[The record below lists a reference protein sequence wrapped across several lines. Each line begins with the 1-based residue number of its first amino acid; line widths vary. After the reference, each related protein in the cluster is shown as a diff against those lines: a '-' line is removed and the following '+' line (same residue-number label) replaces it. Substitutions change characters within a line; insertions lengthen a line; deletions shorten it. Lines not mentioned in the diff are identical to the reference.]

1 MGLDN
6 EFRIT
11 ELIQSGSK
19 AITSQNED
27 GTHKFYT
34 KSGKGDTDGVIASYL
49 EKPKYNE
56 EQVAKSSTSTEVT
69 ELLRTLGEPEPE
81 TVLKTTFDNLNTE
94 FDSTLDE
101 LARVQQIN
109 IDLQGQISSLTS
121 TNQTLQGQIDAL
133 NQLIEQLRNSLT
145 GITDQLTK
153 TIEDK
158 NNLTTE
164 NAQLQAEIA
173 RLKALLEGKIA
184 ELKGKE
190 EMIATLQATLASGGG
205 AGEEVDGLGGYIQ
218 IGESEV
224 YVKFEGD
231 EVGGNDDFI
240 KGSRFYN
247 DQRVNRKGG
256 RKQRIN
262 QIDAPNL
269 IRIKNDTDEEKK
281 MRFFEK
287 WLNSD
292 RGPDYEKYKQPI
304 EVFVISED
312 FDRTYTNR
320 ALREFTIPPK
330 TELVSQVT
338 PGDVEKYSDPYGIG
352 FKGGKVTRHQG
363 DFEVRNLTD
372 NVVKKFKM
380 AIRRDYT

>member
-6 EFRIT
+6 EFFIS
-11 ELIQSGSK
+11 ELIKSGSK

-27 GTHKFYT
+27 GTHKFST
-34 KSGKGDTDGVIASYL
+34 KGDSDGVISSFL

-56 EQVAKSSTSTEVT
+56 EQVFKSSTSTEVT
-69 ELLRTLGEPEPE
+69 ELLRTLGEPDPE

-190 EMIATLQATLASGGG
+190 EMIATLQATLASGAGS

-292 RGPDYEKYKQPI
+292 RGTDYEKYKQPI

-363 DFEVRNLTD
+363 DFEVRNITD

-380 AIRRDYT
+380 AIRRDYS

>member
-6 EFRIT
+6 EFFIS
-11 ELIQSGSK
+11 ELIKSGSK

-27 GTHKFYT
+27 GTHRFST
-34 KSGKGDTDGVIASYL
+34 KGDSDGVISSYL

-56 EQVAKSSTSTEVT
+56 EQVSKSSTSTEVT

-81 TVLKTTFDNLNTE
+81 TVLKTTFDSLNQE

-133 NQLIEQLRNSLT
+133 NILIEQLRNSLQS
-145 GITDQLTK
+145 ITNQLT
-153 TIEDK
+153 TTLDDK
-158 NNLTTE
+158 NNLTVE
-164 NAQLQAEIA
+164 NAELKAEIA

-190 EMIATLQATLASGGG
+190 EMIATLQATLASGAGS

-218 IGESEV
+218 IDETEV
-224 YVKFEGD
+224 YVKFDGD

-240 KGSRFYN
+240 KGSRFYA
-247 DQRVNRKGG
+247 DQRDNGKANG
-256 RKQRIN
+256 RVN

-269 IRIKNDTDEEKK
+269 IRIKNNTDEPKE
-281 MRFFEK
+281 MQFFEN

-292 RGPDYEKYKQPI
+292 RGRDYEKYKQPI
-304 EVFVISED
+304 EVFVIGED
-312 FDRTYTNR
+312 FNSKYTNR
-320 ALREFTIPPK
+320 KLRKFTIPPR
-330 TELVSQVT
+330 TELVSQVVPQDPKLFST
-338 PGDVEKYSDPYGIG
+338 PYGIG
-352 FKGGKVTRHQG
+352 RQGGKVTRHQG

-372 NVVKKFKM
+372 NKVKKFKM
-380 AIRRDYT
+380 AIRRDYS

>member
-6 EFRIT
+6 EFFIS
-11 ELIQSGSK
+11 ELIKSGSK

-27 GTHKFYT
+27 GTHKFST
-34 KSGKGDTDGVIASYL
+34 KGDSDGVISSFL

-56 EQVAKSSTSTEVT
+56 EQVSKSSTSTEVT
-69 ELLRTLGEPEPE
+69 ELLRTLGEPDPE

-133 NQLIEQLRNSLT
+133 NILIEQLRNSLQS
-145 GITDQLTK
+145 ITNQLT
-153 TIEDK
+153 TTLDDK
-158 NNLTTE
+158 NNLTVE
-164 NAQLQAEIA
+164 NAELKAEIA

-190 EMIATLQATLASGGG
+190 EMIATLQATLASGAGS

-292 RGPDYEKYKQPI
+292 RGTDYEKYKQPI

-363 DFEVRNLTD
+363 DFEVRNITD

-380 AIRRDYT
+380 AIRRDYS

>member
-6 EFRIT
+6 EFFIS
-11 ELIQSGSK
+11 ELIKSGSK

-27 GTHKFYT
+27 GTHKFST
-34 KSGKGDTDGVIASYL
+34 KGDSDGVISSFL

-56 EQVAKSSTSTEVT
+56 EQVFKSSTSTEVT
-69 ELLRTLGEPEPE
+69 ELLRTLGEPDPE

-292 RGPDYEKYKQPI
+292 RGTDYEKYKQPI

-363 DFEVRNLTD
+363 DFEVRNITD
-372 NVVKKFKM
+372 NLVKKFKM
-380 AIRRDYT
+380 AIRRDYS

>member
-11 ELIQSGSK
+11 ELIQSGST

-164 NAQLQAEIA
+164 NTQLQAEIA

-190 EMIATLQATLASGGG
+190 EMIATLQATLASGGGG

-240 KGSRFYN
+240 KGSRFYA
-247 DQRVNRKGG
+247 DQRDDGSRNG
-256 RKQRIN
+256 RVN

-292 RGPDYEKYKQPI
+292 RGPEYEKYKQPI
-304 EVFVISED
+304 EVFVIGED
-312 FDRTYTNR
+312 FDGRYTNR
-320 ALREFTIPPK
+320 ALREFTIPPR
-330 TELVSQVT
+330 TELVSQVV
-338 PGDVEKYSDPYGIG
+338 PQDPKLFSSPYGIG
-352 FKGGKVTRHQG
+352 RKGGKVTRHQG

-380 AIRRDYT
+380 AIRRDYS

>member
-6 EFRIT
+6 EFFIS
-11 ELIQSGSK
+11 ELIKSGSK

-27 GTHKFYT
+27 GTHRFST
-34 KSGKGDTDGVIASYL
+34 KVESDGVISSYL

-56 EQVAKSSTSTEVT
+56 EQVSKSSTSTEVT
-69 ELLRTLGEPEPE
+69 ELLKTLGEPEPE
-81 TVLKTTFDNLNTE
+81 TVLKTTFDSLNQE

-133 NQLIEQLRNSLT
+133 NILIEQLRNSIQS
-145 GITDQLTK
+145 ITNQLT
-153 TIEDK
+153 TTLDDK
-158 NNLTTE
+158 NNLTVE
-164 NAQLQAEIA
+164 NAELKAEIA

-190 EMIATLQATLASGGG
+190 EMIATLQATLASGAGS

-218 IGESEV
+218 IDETEV
-224 YVKFEGD
+224 YVKFDGD

-240 KGSRFYN
+240 KGSRFYA
-247 DQRVNRKGG
+247 DQRDNGKRNG
-256 RKQRIN
+256 RVN
-262 QIDAPNL
+262 QIDAPNI
-269 IRIKNDTDEEKK
+269 IRIKNDTDEPKE
-281 MRFFEK
+281 MQFFEN

-304 EVFVISED
+304 EVFVIGED
-312 FDRTYTNR
+312 FDSKYTNR
-320 ALREFTIPPK
+320 TLRKFTIPPR
-330 TELVSQVT
+330 TELVSQVVPQSPT
-338 PGDVEKYSDPYGIG
+338 LFSSPYGIG
-352 FKGGKVTRHQG
+352 RKGGKVTRHQG

-372 NVVKKFKM
+372 NKVKKFKM
-380 AIRRDYT
+380 AIRRDYS